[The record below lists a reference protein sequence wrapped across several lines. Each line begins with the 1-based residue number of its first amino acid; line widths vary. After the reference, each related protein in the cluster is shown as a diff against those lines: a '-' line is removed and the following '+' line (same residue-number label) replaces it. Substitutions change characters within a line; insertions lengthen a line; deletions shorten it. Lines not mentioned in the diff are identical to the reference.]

1 MKAIINKL
9 LLLAAIL
16 CITACEK
23 QGDKIYLSSLE
34 EGELVSS
41 ESEVALSMANSKQI
55 VLCLAWN
62 NSDLSVSNP
71 SMQAPNLV
79 SSTLQASTS
88 ETFAENVLESVET
101 SLSKAYTGSELNTLA
116 KKPGFNSRRSG
127 SGLLPVKNQ

>member
-23 QGDKIYLSSLE
+23 EGDKIYLSSLE

-55 VLCLAWN
+55 VLSLAWN
-62 NSDLSVSNP
+62 NSDLSVSDP
-71 SMQAPNLV
+71 QHAGP
-79 SSTLQASTS
+79 Q
-88 ETFAENVLESVET
+88 
-101 SLSKAYTGSELNTLA
+101 
-116 KKPGFNSRRSG
+116 SG
-127 SGLLPVKNQ
+127 ICHVAGIHLGNICRECA

>member
-55 VLCLAWN
+55 VLSLAWN
-62 NSDLSVSNP
+62 NSDLSVSDP
-71 SMQAPNLV
+71 SMRPPIWYLPRYRHPPRKH
-79 SSTLQASTS
+79 LPRMC
-88 ETFAENVLESVET
+88 
-101 SLSKAYTGSELNTLA
+101 LN
-116 KKPGFNSRRSG
+116 R
-127 SGLLPVKNQ
+127 